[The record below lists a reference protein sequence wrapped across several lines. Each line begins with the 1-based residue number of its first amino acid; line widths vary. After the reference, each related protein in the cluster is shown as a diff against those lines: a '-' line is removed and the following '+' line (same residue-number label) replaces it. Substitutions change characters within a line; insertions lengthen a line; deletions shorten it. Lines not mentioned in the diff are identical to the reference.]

1 MVVQRVE
8 ERLGHVLNNEAMFHL
23 VRSVA
28 PGKDMYC
35 ISFRLPQDVA
45 FAPHVL

>member
-1 MVVQRVE
+1 ME
-8 ERLGHVLNNEAMFHL
+8 EKLGHVLIDAATFHL

-45 FAPHVL
+45 FSLQ